1 MKKYIFHYKYK
12 FIFIVMLLIAVA
24 GLEVYGAV
32 IMANVINAV
41 INKHL
46 SKFYTQMIFWL
57 LIWSIIIIIRYS
69 LSIFETKFEQSIA
82 NKIRADIVETIS
94 HESYQE
100 YNSSDNS
107 KFVSWMNN
115 DTQQIVDKGIT
126 YLYIVVEAISSII
139 LSLITLWKYNIW
151 IMLASIFLAFIT
163 LFLPKIL
170 NNKLAKT
177 SSELS
182 TENEK
187 FVALSSNLL
196 SNFNMLFSFNALSL
210 MKEKISGESKKL
222 KSAYV
227 NQAKVYGGIAALG
240 FVCNVLSQ
248 VGLTGLSGILA
259 YQGIISIGAIFSIT
273 NLTGNIFNGV
283 GNLPNYLSYIK
294 STEPIFNKFNLF
306 IKKNYDNQAEL
317 KGTSESPFLEMK
329 NIEFSYPNATKKTIN
344 NFSYKFERNKKYLLD
359 GASGCGKST
368 ILKLLAGFYSSY
380 KGKILLK
387 DNSLKDYSPKQL
399 HENIF
404 YLDQHPQVI
413 KGSVRDNLN
422 LTNNYSDN
430 KLKQV
435 LHQVHLDNSDEFLDK
450 YIEKN
455 GSSLS
460 GGQLQRLALARALLR
475 DFDIFLMD
483 EGTTGVEEKTAIEL
497 EQILLKDINKTVIVV
512 NHNLSQENRN
522 LFDAIISLS

>member
-1 MKKYIFHYKYK
+1 
-12 FIFIVMLLIAVA
+12 
-24 GLEVYGAV
+24 
-32 IMANVINAV
+32 
-41 INKHL
+41 
-46 SKFYTQMIFWL
+46 
-57 LIWSIIIIIRYS
+57 
-69 LSIFETKFEQSIA
+69 
-82 NKIRADIVETIS
+82 
-94 HESYQE
+94 
-100 YNSSDNS
+100 
-107 KFVSWMNN
+107 
-115 DTQQIVDKGIT
+115 
-126 YLYIVVEAISSII
+126 
-139 LSLITLWKYNIW
+139 
-151 IMLASIFLAFIT
+151 
-163 LFLPKIL
+163 
-170 NNKLAKT
+170 
-177 SSELS
+177 
-182 TENEK
+182 
-187 FVALSSNLL
+187 
-196 SNFNMLFSFNALSL
+196 MLFRS
-210 MKEKISGESKKL
+210 
-222 KSAYV
+222 
-227 NQAKVYGGIAALG
+227 
-240 FVCNVLSQ
+240 
-248 VGLTGLSGILA
+248 
-259 YQGIISIGAIFSIT
+259 GIISIGAIFSIT

-317 KGTSESPFLEMK
+317 KCTSESPFLEMK
-329 NIEFSYPNATKKTIN
+329 NIDFSYPNATKKTIN

-387 DNSLKDYSPKQL
+387 GNSLKDYSPKQL

>member
-170 NNKLAKT
+170 NNKT
-177 SSELS
+177 SQNIIRIIYRERKVCSP
-182 TENEK
+182 
-187 FVALSSNLL
+187 
-196 SNFNMLFSFNALSL
+196 LF
-210 MKEKISGESKKL
+210 
-222 KSAYV
+222 
-227 NQAKVYGGIAALG
+227 
-240 FVCNVLSQ
+240 
-248 VGLTGLSGILA
+248 
-259 YQGIISIGAIFSIT
+259 
-273 NLTGNIFNGV
+273 
-283 GNLPNYLSYIK
+283 
-294 STEPIFNKFNLF
+294 
-306 IKKNYDNQAEL
+306 
-317 KGTSESPFLEMK
+317 
-329 NIEFSYPNATKKTIN
+329 
-344 NFSYKFERNKKYLLD
+344 
-359 GASGCGKST
+359 
-368 ILKLLAGFYSSY
+368 
-380 KGKILLK
+380 
-387 DNSLKDYSPKQL
+387 
-399 HENIF
+399 
-404 YLDQHPQVI
+404 
-413 KGSVRDNLN
+413 
-422 LTNNYSDN
+422 
-430 KLKQV
+430 
-435 LHQVHLDNSDEFLDK
+435 
-450 YIEKN
+450 
-455 GSSLS
+455 
-460 GGQLQRLALARALLR
+460 
-475 DFDIFLMD
+475 
-483 EGTTGVEEKTAIEL
+483 
-497 EQILLKDINKTVIVV
+497 
-512 NHNLSQENRN
+512 
-522 LFDAIISLS
+522 